1 MKFSII
7 TIFLAI
13 AFALV
18 VVAMPGRGDHS
29 VPKRPGQ
36 AGFA

>member
-7 TIFLAI
+7 TFFLTL

-18 VVAMPGRGDHS
+18 VVAMPGRGDH
-29 VPKRPGQ
+29 VV
-36 AGFA
+36 